1 MNQDQVLG
9 LARNLVAFLG
19 GFAVSRGWFTTEQIT
34 MIGGIAAAVIP
45 FVWTLFVHTDSAK
58 IAAVTAMP
66 DIRQVVV
73 NTSAKQDTAASVAAS
88 DPLQPKVTK

>member
-1 MNQDQVLG
+1 MNQDQALG
-9 LARNLVAFLG
+9 LARNLISFLG
-19 GFAVSRGWFTTEQIT
+19 GIAASRGWFSTEQIT
-34 MIGGIAAAVIP
+34 MIGGIAAAVVP
-45 FVWTLFVHTDSAK
+45 FVWTMFAHTDSAK

-73 NTSAKQDTAASVAAS
+73 NTGAQQDTAASVAAS